1 MTALLEEHLED
12 FDKLW
17 IWTAGRWQEEL
28 SENEKKQFAIFQTEI
43 ERDVFR
49 ILLNFSNF
57 AKTQGRVDFP
67 FSIKSVADRVGVSFQ
82 YISKLRQRFVDV
94 GVIAFTASAVTNRSA
109 ARFRWC
115 LPIDET
121 PKQELDQ
128 NVDAEST

>member
-1 MTALLEEHLED
+1 MSDIHLATGDLLLEPIRKGFGTGL
-12 FDKLW
+12 LA
-17 IWTAGRWQEEL
+17 AGKAHDNVVAVCADLTESTQMNL
-28 SENEKKQFAIFQTEI
+28 FAEAYP
-43 ERDVFR
+43 E
-49 ILLNFSNF
+49 
-57 AKTQGRVDFP
+57 
-67 FSIKSVADRVGVSFQ
+67 
-82 YISKLRQRFVDV
+82 RFVDV